1 MLTLA
6 YVKMDSRKR
15 LHFGLRNAIKKNPQL
30 VQEGLPYDEKNTRKG
45 HPLHRICDYVFSG
58 KLTDEEAVGIGE
70 ILLEFGANVNG
81 YELILKKDTPL
92 IAASSLHAD
101 GVAILYINHHADI
114 HHQGTHGGT
123 ALHWAAWCGR
133 DRLVRRLIE
142 EGADVN
148 KKCIDFLSTP
158 LFWAVKSF
166 RDKNINIIN
175 LNVSDCY
182 SKPVQIKIYQTGMGT
197 LFTTLWIRVI
207 FTCWIAENYI
217 SYCLRSQ

>member
-1 MLTLA
+1 MLKWILEKD
-6 YVKMDSRKR
+6 YI
-15 LHFGLRNAIKKNPQL
+15 GLRNAIKKNPQL

-58 KLTDEEAVGIGE
+58 KLKDEEAVRMGE

-81 YELILKKDTPL
+81 YELILRKDTPL
-92 IAASSLHAD
+92 IAACSLHAD
-101 GVAILYINHHADI
+101 GVAILYIDHHADI

-158 LFWAVKSF
+158 LFWSVKSY
-166 RDKNINIIN
+166 RDKNDPYHQPECIRLLLEAGADKNIPNRNGDTVYN
-175 LNVSDCY
+175 LMDKSDFY
-182 SKPVQIKIYQTGMGT
+182 M
-197 LFTTLWIRVI
+197 LDR
-207 FTCWIAENYI
+207 
-217 SYCLRSQ
+217 

>member
-1 MLTLA
+1 MLKWILGKD
-6 YVKMDSRKR
+6 YN
-15 LHFGLRNAIKKNPQL
+15 GLRNTLREKPHL
-30 VQEGLPYDEKNTRKG
+30 VHEGLPCDEKNITPG

-58 KLTDEEAVGIGE
+58 KLTDEEAVRIGE

-101 GVAILYINHHADI
+101 RVAILYIDHHADI

-166 RDKNINIIN
+166 RDKNDPCHQPECIRMLLEAGADKNIPNRNGDTVYN
-175 LNVSDCY
+175 LTDKSDFY
-182 SKPVQIKIYQTGMGT
+182 M
-197 LFTTLWIRVI
+197 LDR
-207 FTCWIAENYI
+207 
-217 SYCLRSQ
+217 